1 MVFYRRKL
9 PDWQPEGMALFVT
22 WRLSGSLPAEVQ
34 EKILQNE
41 PEKAFLITD
50 RFLDK
55 ASKGPLWLN
64 DPAVATMVIE
74 AIEFGESR
82 LKLYQLVAYVL
93 MANHVHALW
102 IPHAPLSRITHA
114 IKSFTALEAN
124 QILGRRGKPF
134 WQHESFDHWV
144 RSETEL
150 RRIVR
155 YIEYNPVRAGLVER
169 VEIWPW
175 SSATGRMTE

>member
-9 PDWQPEGMALFVT
+9 PHWQPEGMALFVT
-22 WRLSGSLPAEVQ
+22 WRLSGSLPSEVK
-34 EKILQNE
+34 EKIVQNG
-41 PEKAFLITD
+41 PGKAFLIAD

-64 DPAVATMVIE
+64 DPTVAKMVVE
-74 AIEFGESR
+74 AIKFGENS
-82 LKLYQLVAYVL
+82 LKLYLLVAYVV

-102 IPHAPLSRITHA
+102 IPHAPLSKITHT
-114 IKSFTALEAN
+114 IKSFTALKAN
-124 QILGRRGKPF
+124 QMLDREGKRF
-134 WQHESFDHWV
+134 WQDESFDHWV

-169 VEIWPW
+169 VENWPW
-175 SSATGRMTE
+175 SSATGRTT

>member
-1 MVFYRRKL
+1 
-9 PDWQPEGMALFVT
+9 MALFVT

-34 EKILQNE
+34 KEILQSE
-41 PEKAFLITD
+41 PGKTFLIAD

-64 DPAVATMVIE
+64 DPTVAAMVVE
-74 AIEFGESR
+74 ALKFGESS
-82 LKLYQLVAYVL
+82 LKLYQLVAYVV

-102 IPHAPLSRITHA
+102 IPNAPLSKITHA
-114 IKSFTALEAN
+114 IKSFTALKAN
-124 QILGRRGKPF
+124 QILGRKGKRF
-134 WQHESFDHWV
+134 WQDESFDHWV
-144 RSETEL
+144 RSEAEL

-169 VEIWPW
+169 VENWPW
-175 SSATGRMTE
+175 SSATGRTK